1 MGWIGCVCC
10 EKFRRDFVARTFAPV
25 RPILHRVSYG
35 NQTVPNAPKLYETH
49 QNVSLGSYKVDW
61 VRSLR
66 KILTRLHGSKFCT
79 SSARFAQSSVRQ
91 PNVPK
96 CTQIV
101 RYVAKRQFRFQWVDR
116 LRSLR
121 KIPTRFCGT
130 NFCTSSARFA
140 PSSVRQPNSPKC
152 TQIVR
157 NAPKRQFRVHWGGSG
172 TFVATNSDATS

>member
-1 MGWIGCVCC
+1 M
-10 EKFRRDFVARTFAPV
+10 
-25 RPILHRVSYG
+25 
-35 NQTVPNAPKLYETH
+35 
-49 QNVSLGSYKVDW
+49 
-61 VRSLR
+61 RSLR

-121 KIPTRFCGT
+121 KIPTRLRGT
-130 NFCTSSARFA
+130 KFCTSSARFA

-152 TQIVR
+152 TQIIR
-157 NAPKRQFRVHWGGSG
+157 NAPQVQFRYLQGGSG
-172 TFVATNSDATS
+172 AFVAKNSDATSWHELLYYFGMFCTEFRKATKRSQMHPNSTKRSKT